1 MSREKQEKTR
11 ASERYASKRYRIRLK
26 WWLLL
31 MAVGIVVFLG
41 AFLLVTALEKKRTL
55 SEAERMLEYL
65 QTICDKYDDYELGNT
80 TKDLQAVINKAN
92 NLRYNMTQE
101 ELTDRENLQNY
112 AAYQYLTGVIVLDG
126 DCQVECNVDRGNRSI
141 GSLLRTIL
149 QESNVRNIMKMPK
162 KIYAEQLQVDDKYY
176 NYAIVSRQDSEGVII
191 CYTDITSTL
200 NDRYNLSLASLLA
213 GDTFNHEA
221 VTVITDGQKIE
232 GSNVEELQGLSV
244 ADWPV
249 TKVAEQNGEHKDNP
263 HTDRLIR
270 LRADGDTWY
279 GMHTLYRGRYLYV
292 FYPARAVFEG
302 LAPAMSYVVIGYFLL
317 GIVALLWFR
326 RRREERLDYLE
337 KEVHLTS
344 AIASIYSAN
353 LMLRIPENTW
363 QTIVASE
370 HLREA
375 LQGTETAM
383 DMLRKFR
390 ITQVAEGYRE
400 AFARFTDVNT
410 MEGRLQGKSFE
421 GFFFEHVNGSWYQ
434 ALLIPQQRGDDES
447 IQTVMLV
454 FRDVT
459 DQRKKELD
467 YQEQLRETARDA
479 ECANAAKTDFLRRM
493 SHDIRTPINGIRGM
507 ADIGLSV
514 ENNPKRSQDC
524 FKKIISASN
533 FLLELVNNV
542 LDMSKLESG
551 EIQLEEK
558 PFDLEELLK
567 NTAQAV
573 ETQAAEQGL
582 RFIMEEPEEGAYW
595 HVIGSP
601 VHVRQILQNIMS
613 NAVKYNRE
621 NGSIDIKCCQVAE
634 DDDTVTFE
642 FLCADT
648 GIGMSTEFQQH
659 AYELFAQEHKKNKAR
674 TTFSGTGLGLAIAK
688 KIADSIGADL
698 SFTSE
703 EGVGTTFR
711 VLMHFGKDK
720 NAGEHSEHAQ
730 TGNLS
735 LEGMCILVVEDN
747 ELNMEIVEYMLKEKG
762 VTVIKAMNGKIAF
775 ELFRA
780 SEPGTFDMILMDI
793 MMPVMDGLEAARQIR
808 ALDRPDAST
817 VPILAMSANAFTDD
831 IVRSKEA
838 GMNEH
843 LSKPLEFHKMME
855 TIAKYRRDSL

>member
-1 MSREKQEKTR
+1 MKKDKQGKTR
-11 ASERYASKRYRIRLK
+11 ASERYRIRLK

-31 MAVGIVVFLG
+31 IALGIVVFLG
-41 AFLLVTALEKKRTL
+41 AFWLVTALEKKDTL
-55 SEAERMLEYL
+55 SEAKQMLDYL

-80 TKDLQAVINKAN
+80 TKDLQALINKAN

-101 ELTDRENLQNY
+101 QLTDRENLQKY
-112 AAYQYLTGVIVLDG
+112 MTYQYLTGIIVLDS
-126 DCQVECNVDRGNRSI
+126 DCRVECNADRDDRSVGN
-141 GSLLRTIL
+141 LLGTIL
-149 QESNVRNIMKMPK
+149 QESNVGNILKMPK
-162 KIYAEQLQVDDKYY
+162 KIYAGQIQADDRYY
-176 NYAIVSRQDSEGVII
+176 NYAAVSREDSEGVII
-191 CYTDITSTL
+191 CYTDITEML

-213 GDTFNHEA
+213 GDTFRHDA
-221 VTVITDGQKIE
+221 VTVITDGQKIV
-232 GSNVEELQGLSV
+232 GSNIEELQGLSL

-249 TKVAEQNGEHKDNP
+249 TNVAEQNDAYKDSSHGE
-263 HTDRLIR
+263 RLIR
-270 LRADGDTWY
+270 LRVDGDTWY
-279 GMHTLYRGRYLYV
+279 GMHTLYRDRYLYV
-292 FYPARAVFEG
+292 FYPARSVFEDRMSS
-302 LAPAMSYVVIGYFLL
+302 MSYVAIGYFLM
-317 GIVALLWFR
+317 GILALLWFR
-326 RRREERLDYLE
+326 HRREERLDYLE

-353 LMLRIPENTW
+353 LMLKIHENTW
-363 QTIVASE
+363 QVIVASD
-370 HLREA
+370 HLKEI
-375 LQGTETAM
+375 LNGTETAM

-400 AFARFTDVNT
+400 GFACFADVNT
-410 MEGRLQGKSFE
+410 MEGRLHGKNFE
-421 GFFFEHVNGSWYQ
+421 GFFFEHTNGNWYQ

-447 IQTVMLV
+447 IQSVMLV

-459 DQRKKELD
+459 QQRKKELE

-514 ENNPKRSQDC
+514 ENNPKKSIDC
-524 FKKIISASN
+524 FTKIISASN

-558 PFDLEELLK
+558 SFDLKELLK

-582 RFIMEEPEEGAYW
+582 RFLMEEPDEGAHW

-621 NGSIDIKCCQVAE
+621 NGSIDIECCQVAE

-688 KIADSIGADL
+688 KIADSIGADM

-711 VLMHFGKDK
+711 VLMHFKKDK
-720 NAGEHSEHAQ
+720 NAVMYPEHAQ
-730 TGNLS
+730 AGNLS

-793 MMPVMDGLEAARQIR
+793 MMPVMDGLEATRQIR
-808 ALDRPDAST
+808 ALDRPDAAD

-855 TIAKYRRDSL
+855 TIAKYRRTQQ